1 MNTSEQRRAT
11 RKRALDSIEVTD
23 ALTGESLGRVGNL
36 SREGMMLIGRR
47 QLNDDALY
55 QVRFQLRDQAGKSH
69 ALEAGV
75 HEQWSEPAAISGQYW
90 AGLRMI
96 ALSDADATIL
106 AEWLDE
112 PDA

>member
-11 RKRALDSIEVTD
+11 RKRALDPIEVTD
-23 ALTGESLGRVGNL
+23 ALTGETLGRVGNL
-36 SREGMMLIGRR
+36 SSEGMMLIGRR

-55 QVRFQLRDQAGKSH
+55 QVRFQLRDRAGKPH

-96 ALSDADATIL
+96 ALSEADAAVL
-106 AEWLDE
+106 AEWLEE
-112 PDA
+112 PEV

>member
-1 MNTSEQRRAT
+1 MNDSEQRRAA
-11 RKRALDSIEVTD
+11 RKRALDQIDVTD
-23 ALTGESLGRVGNL
+23 ALTGENLGRVGNL
-36 SREGMMLIGRR
+36 SREGMMLIGSR

-55 QVRFQLRDQAGKSH
+55 QVRFQLRDNTGKPH

-96 ALSDADATIL
+96 ALSDADDATL

-112 PDA
+112 PED

>member
-11 RKRALDSIEVTD
+11 RKRALDPIEVTD
-23 ALTGESLGRVGNL
+23 ALTGENLGHVGNL
-36 SREGMMLIGRR
+36 SRDGMMLIGRR

-55 QVRFQLRDQAGKSH
+55 QVRFQLRDRSGKPH
-69 ALEAGV
+69 VLEAGV

-96 ALSDADATIL
+96 ALSDADAAVL
-106 AEWLDE
+106 AEWLEE
-112 PDA
+112 PEI

>member
-1 MNTSEQRRAT
+1 MNDSEQRRAT
-11 RKRALDSIEVTD
+11 RKRAPDSIEVTD
-23 ALTGESLGRVGNL
+23 ALTGENLGRIGNL

-55 QVRFQLRDQAGKSH
+55 QVRFQLRDRAGKSH

-96 ALSDADATIL
+96 ALSEADAAIL